1 MQLDHMAVSAAT
13 LSEARGHIEE
23 ALGVAM
29 QPGGRHELF
38 GTHNALLGLEGGLYL
53 EAIAI
58 DPDAPTPKRP
68 RWFGLDRADGRARL
82 GNWICRTDDLEGVL
96 ARLPE
101 DVGEPVALRRGALA
115 WDMAV
120 PGDGMLPFDN
130 MHPALIQWRGGGHP
144 AQVLAPSGCALRR
157 LVVAH
162 PCAEALRVALAGAFS
177 DPRVVFEVA
186 QAPAL
191 VAEFDTPAGRR
202 VLA

>member
-13 LSEARGHIEE
+13 LDEARAHIES

-29 QPGGRHELF
+29 QPGGRHEVF
-38 GTHNALLGLEGGLYL
+38 GTHNALLGLEDGLYL

-58 DPDAPTPKRP
+58 DPGAPTPTRP

-82 GNWICRTDDLEGVL
+82 GNWICCTDDLEGLL

-101 DVGEPVALRRGALA
+101 DAGEPVALRRGELA

-120 PGDGMLPFDN
+120 PADGMLPFDN
-130 MHPALIQWRGGGHP
+130 MHPALIRWRDGAHP
-144 AQVLAPSGCALRR
+144 ARVLAPSGCALRR
-157 LVVAH
+157 LVMAH
-162 PCAEALRVALAGAFS
+162 PRADALRAALVDEFS

-186 QAPAL
+186 RAPAL
-191 VAEFDTPAGRR
+191 VAEFDTPNGRR